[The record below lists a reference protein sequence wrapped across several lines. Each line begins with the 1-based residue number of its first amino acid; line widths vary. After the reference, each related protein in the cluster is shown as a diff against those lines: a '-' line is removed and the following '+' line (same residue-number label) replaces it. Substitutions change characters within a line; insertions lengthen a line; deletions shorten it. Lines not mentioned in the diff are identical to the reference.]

1 MLMPSQGVRI
11 LVATKP
17 VDFRKGHDGL
27 AALVQSTLAE
37 DPFTGT
43 VFVFRSKRADRLKI
57 LFWDG
62 SGLVMAYKRLEEN
75 TFTWPA
81 IPESQRA
88 AVLAVLQENGALKEA
103 NRRLEHLVAELN
115 HVVHGKRSEKLS
127 DDDRQ
132 LAFEDLEIAVAE
144 VETRREQAAPST
156 QTPRQKRQRN
166 LGHLPAD
173 LPRIERVI
181 EPASLECPCGCGRMH
196 QIGEDRTERLDIVP
210 AQLRVLVDIRPKYA
224 CRICSDGVIQAVA
237 APRLLEGGLPTEGAI
252 AHVLVSKFADHLP
265 FYRQSQI
272 LARSG
277 IQIDRSTLAD
287 WAGTAAFH
295 LGPVVDR
302 LAEHIKSSGKLFMDE
317 TTAPVLDPGR
327 GRTKTG
333 YLWALARDDRGWGG
347 EDPPGVVFTYQ
358 PSRAGAHA
366 EQILQG
372 FDGILQLDGYTGYDR
387 LTRPSR
393 KGGAPITVAHCWAHA
408 RRKLKEVFDRD
419 GSEIAAEGLRRI
431 AELYRIEAEIRGL
444 GPGQRLSAR
453 QARSAPLVAE
463 FGDWLQAQRLRISAK
478 SRLGEKLT
486 YIHRQWGGLQTFL
499 HDGRVEMDSNAVE
512 NLIRPIALTR
522 KNALFAGHDEGGRTW
537 ARIASL
543 IATAKINGVE
553 PFAYLKATLEAIA
566 AGHPASRI
574 DELLPWNFIPS
585 S

>member
-1 MLMPSQGVRI
+1 M
-11 LVATKP
+11 
-17 VDFRKGHDGL
+17 
-27 AALVQSTLAE
+27 
-37 DPFTGT
+37 
-43 VFVFRSKRADRLKI
+43 
-57 LFWDG
+57 
-62 SGLVMAYKRLEEN
+62 
-75 TFTWPA
+75 
-81 IPESQRA
+81 
-88 AVLAVLQENGALKEA
+88 
-103 NRRLEHLVAELN
+103 
-115 HVVHGKRSEKLS
+115 
-127 DDDRQ
+127 
-132 LAFEDLEIAVAE
+132 
-144 VETRREQAAPST
+144 
-156 QTPRQKRQRN
+156 
-166 LGHLPAD
+166 
-173 LPRIERVI
+173 
-181 EPASLECPCGCGRMH
+181 
-196 QIGEDRTERLDIVP
+196 
-210 AQLRVLVDIRPKYA
+210 
-224 CRICSDGVIQAVA
+224 
-237 APRLLEGGLPTEGAI
+237 
-252 AHVLVSKFADHLP
+252 
-265 FYRQSQI
+265 
-272 LARSG
+272 
-277 IQIDRSTLAD
+277 
-287 WAGTAAFH
+287 
-295 LGPVVDR
+295 VDR
-302 LAEHIKSSGKLFMDE
+302 LSEHLKGSAKLFMDE

-333 YLWALARDDRGWGG
+333 YLWALVRDDRGWGG
-347 EDPPGVVFTYQ
+347 DDPPGVVFTYR

-431 AELYRIEAEIRGL
+431 AELYRIEVEIRGM

-463 FGDWLQAQRLRISAK
+463 FGDWLQAQRLRISVK

-574 DELLPWNFIPS
+574 DELLPWSFTTS

>member
-1 MLMPSQGVRI
+1 MPDAPPIDLS
-11 LVATKP
+11 
-17 VDFRKGHDGL
+17 
-27 AALVQSTLAE
+27 
-37 DPFTGT
+37 
-43 VFVFRSKRADRLKI
+43 
-57 LFWDG
+57 
-62 SGLVMAYKRLEEN
+62 
-75 TFTWPA
+75 A

-132 LAFEDLEIAVAE
+132 LTFEDLETAVAE

-156 QTPRQKRQRN
+156 QPPRATRQRN

-224 CRICSDGVIQAVA
+224 CRICSDGVTQVPA
-237 APRLLEGGLPTEGAI
+237 APRLIEGGLPTEGAI
-252 AHVLVSKFADHLP
+252 AHVLVSKFADYLP
-265 FYRQSQI
+265 FYRQGQI

-277 IQIDRSTLAD
+277 IQVDRSTLAD

-431 AELYRIEAEIRGL
+431 AELYRIEAEIRGM

-574 DELLPWNFIPS
+574 DELLPWNFTPS